1 MSHII
6 TFIVE
11 NYWSI
16 FACTLTNNAGYFTDR
31 TVSVNNNH
39 DALHRNKNWPK
50 KNQQIPSFVSGK
62 TEE

>member
-50 KNQQIPSFVSGK
+50 KNQ
-62 TEE
+62 